1 MLQTLAGFVYFAG
14 VTAAF
19 CYLYIDTG
27 IQQGATDSPFTHT
40 LIKGQGNAFVG
51 LLLGAFA
58 LALGVEPAPPGK
70 DA

>member
-14 VTAAF
+14 VTAVF

-27 IQQGATDSPFTHT
+27 IQHGVTDSPFTHT
-40 LIKGQGNAFVG
+40 LIMSQGNSFVG

-58 LALGVEPAPPGK
+58 LALGVESAPPRQ